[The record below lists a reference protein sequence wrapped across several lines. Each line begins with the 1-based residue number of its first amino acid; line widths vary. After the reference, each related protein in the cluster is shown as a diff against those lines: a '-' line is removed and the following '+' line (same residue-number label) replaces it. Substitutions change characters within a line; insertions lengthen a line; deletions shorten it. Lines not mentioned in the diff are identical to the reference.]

1 MSITGMLSIGNGE
14 KCPFCELI
22 IEQDTVK
29 HMMEFHQ
36 DNLSK
41 ELKID
46 AIIVDV
52 DGTVALMNP
61 PESMYG
67 RTPFEWDK
75 VKLDSPNQP
84 IIDLVQILR
93 DTGLKVVITTGRDG
107 VALNDTKAWL
117 TSHGVVYDA
126 IFSRPEGDYRPDTEI
141 KKEIYDDHIKN
152 TYNIIYVIDDRK
164 QVVEMWRE
172 LGLTVLQVAE
182 GNF

>member
-1 MSITGMLSIGNGE
+1 MNGFSEAYMAMLKDS
-14 KCPFCELI
+14 
-22 IEQDTVK
+22 T
-29 HMMEFHQ
+29 
-36 DNLSK
+36 
-41 ELKID
+41 KID

-93 DTGLKVVITTGRDG
+93 DTGLKVMVVTGRDG

-126 IFSRPEGDYRPDTEI
+126 IFIRPEGDYRPDTEI
-141 KKEIYDDHIKN
+141 KKEIYDNHIKD
-152 TYNIIYVIDDRK
+152 TYNIKYVIDDRK
-164 QVVEMWRE
+164 KVVEMWRE
-172 LGLTVLQVAE
+172 LGLTVLQVAD

>member
-41 ELKID
+41 ALKID

-52 DGTVALMNP
+52 DGTLALM
-61 PESMYG
+61 G
-67 RTPFEWDK
+67 DKRTPFEWDK
-75 VKLDSPNQP
+75 VSLDAPNLP

-126 IFSRPEGDYRPDTEI
+126 IFIRPEGDYRPDTEI
-141 KKEIYDDHIKN
+141 KKEIYDNHIKD

>member
-1 MSITGMLSIGNGE
+1 MGPGFSEAYMAMLKDSA
-14 KCPFCELI
+14 
-22 IEQDTVK
+22 
-29 HMMEFHQ
+29 
-36 DNLSK
+36 
-41 ELKID
+41 KID

-84 IIDLVQILR
+84 IIDLVQTLR
-93 DTGLKVVITTGRDG
+93 DTGLKVIITTGRDG
-107 VALNDTKAWL
+107 VALDDTKAWL

-126 IFSRPEGDYRPDTEI
+126 IFIRPAGDCRKDSII
-141 KKEIYDDHIKN
+141 KKEIYDNHIKN
-152 TYNIIYVIDDRK
+152 KYNIKYVVDDRN

-172 LGLTVLQVAE
+172 LGLTVLQVAD
-182 GNF
+182 GDF